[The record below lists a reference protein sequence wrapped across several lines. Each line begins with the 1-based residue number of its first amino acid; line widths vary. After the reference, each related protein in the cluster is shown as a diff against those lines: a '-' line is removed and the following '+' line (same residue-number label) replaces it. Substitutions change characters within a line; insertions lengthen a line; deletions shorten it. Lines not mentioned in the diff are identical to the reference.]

1 MPLVIDYGIDQVKV
15 SDALNSG
22 SCPELKGSEVIR
34 WISMPQPMDPSLLR
48 AWVAD
53 WVFHPHVAEDLLDSD
68 ARANFEEY
76 PNELYLDMHA
86 IKLDRTDRCEFS
98 QVGLVLHQHGV
109 VSLQIDGVFEEVS
122 GRIQSNLGLIRTKGP
137 DYLFIRLVDSLLRLY
152 DQYFER
158 LDEVL
163 SELEIELVHRP
174 SQRMVIRIL
183 SIKRQLNQVRR
194 RLTPLREAIGSLE
207 SSAHPLF
214 KRENRPYLRD
224 VRGKVQALHERM
236 DSHRSLL
243 DSLENLYLSSVG
255 QRTNEVV
262 RTLTV
267 FSAIFLPLTFI
278 VGLYGM
284 NFKVM
289 PELEWAWGYPMAL
302 VLMALVAASM
312 VLWMR
317 QKKFW

>member
-122 GRIQSNLGLIRTKGP
+122 DRIQSNLGLIRTKGP

-302 VLMALVAASM
+302 VLMAIVAASM
-312 VLWMR
+312 IFWMR

>member
-122 GRIQSNLGLIRTKGP
+122 DRIQSNLGLIRTKGP

-174 SQRMVIRIL
+174 SQRIVIRIL

-302 VLMALVAASM
+302 VLMAIVAASM
-312 VLWMR
+312 IFWMR

>member
-137 DYLFIRLVDSLLRLY
+137 DYLFIRLIHSLLRLY

-174 SQRMVIRIL
+174 SQRIVIRIL

-302 VLMALVAASM
+302 VLMAIVAASM
-312 VLWMR
+312 IFWMR

>member
-122 GRIQSNLGLIRTKGP
+122 DRIQSNLGLIRTKGP

-174 SQRMVIRIL
+174 SQRIVIRIL

-312 VLWMR
+312 IFWMR

>member
-137 DYLFIRLVDSLLRLY
+137 DYLFIRLIHSLLRLY

>member
-137 DYLFIRLVDSLLRLY
+137 DYLFIRLIHSLLRLY

-224 VRGKVQALHERM
+224 VRGKVQALHERL

-302 VLMALVAASM
+302 VLMAIVAASM
-312 VLWMR
+312 IFWMR

>member
-1 MPLVIDYGIDQVKV
+1 MPLIIDYGIDQVKV

-174 SQRMVIRIL
+174 SQRIVIRIL

-302 VLMALVAASM
+302 VLMAIVAASM
-312 VLWMR
+312 IFWMR

>member
-174 SQRMVIRIL
+174 SQRIVIRIL

-312 VLWMR
+312 IFWMR

>member
-1 MPLVIDYGIDQVKV
+1 
-15 SDALNSG
+15 
-22 SCPELKGSEVIR
+22 
-34 WISMPQPMDPSLLR
+34 
-48 AWVAD
+48 
-53 WVFHPHVAEDLLDSD
+53 
-68 ARANFEEY
+68 
-76 PNELYLDMHA
+76 MHA
-86 IKLDRTDRCEFS
+86 VKLDRTDRCEFS

-122 GRIQSNLGLIRTKGP
+122 GRIQSNLGLIRTKGS
-137 DYLFIRLVDSLLRLY
+137 DFLFIRLVDAVLRLY

-163 SELEIELVHRP
+163 SELEIELVRRP

-289 PELEWAWGYPMAL
+289 PELDWAWGYPMVL
-302 VLMALVAASM
+302 ILMALVAASM
-312 VLWMR
+312 IFWMR

>member
-137 DYLFIRLVDSLLRLY
+137 DYLFIRLIHSLLRLY

-174 SQRMVIRIL
+174 SQRIVIRIL

-224 VRGKVQALHERM
+224 VRGKVQALHERL

>member
-1 MPLVIDYGIDQVKV
+1 MPLVIDYGIDQVKI

-137 DYLFIRLVDSLLRLY
+137 DYLFIRLIHSLLRLY

-302 VLMALVAASM
+302 VLMAIVAASM
-312 VLWMR
+312 IFWMR

>member
-1 MPLVIDYGIDQVKV
+1 MPLIIDYGIDQVKV

-137 DYLFIRLVDSLLRLY
+137 DYLFIRLIHSLLRLY

-278 VGLYGM
+278 VGVYGM

-302 VLMALVAASM
+302 VLMAIVAASM
-312 VLWMR
+312 IFWMR

>member
-1 MPLVIDYGIDQVKV
+1 MPMIIDYGLDRVKV
-15 SDALNSG
+15 SDTPQSAIG
-22 SCPELKGSEVIR
+22 SELKGPEVVR
-34 WISMPQPMDPSLLR
+34 WIAMAQPMDPSILR
-48 AWVAD
+48 AWVVG
-53 WVFHPHVAEDLLDSD
+53 WGFHPHVAEDLLDSD

-76 PNELYLDMHA
+76 PNEIYLDMHA

-109 VSLQIDGVFEEVS
+109 ISLQIDGVFEEVS
-122 GRIQSNLGLIRTKGP
+122 GRIQSNLGLIRSKGP
-137 DYLFIRLVDSLLRLY
+137 DYLFIRLVDAVLRLY

-163 SELEIELVHRP
+163 SELEMDLVHRP

-207 SSAHPLF
+207 SSTHPLF

-224 VRGKVQALHERM
+224 VRGKVQALHERL

-278 VGLYGM
+278 VGVYGM
-284 NFKVM
+284 NFKTM
-289 PELEWAWGYPMAL
+289 PELDWVWGYPMVL
-302 VLMALVAASM
+302 ILMALVAASM
-312 VLWMR
+312 IFWMR

>member
-1 MPLVIDYGIDQVKV
+1 MPLIIDYGLDQVKV
-15 SDALNSG
+15 SEEPNSG
-22 SCPELKGSEVIR
+22 ASPELKGSDVIR
-34 WISMPQPMDPSLLR
+34 WISMPQPMDPGLLR
-48 AWVAD
+48 TWVAD

-76 PNELYLDMHA
+76 PNEIYLDMHA
-86 IKLDRTDRCEFS
+86 VKLDRTDRCEFS

-122 GRIQSNLGLIRTKGP
+122 GRIQSNLGLIRTKGS
-137 DYLFIRLVDSLLRLY
+137 DYLFIRLVDAVLRLY

-163 SELEIELVHRP
+163 SELEMELVHRP

-312 VLWMR
+312 IFWMR

>member
-1 MPLVIDYGIDQVKV
+1 MPLIIDYGIDQVKV
-15 SDALNSG
+15 LDAPKSG

-302 VLMALVAASM
+302 VLMAIVAASM
-312 VLWMR
+312 IFWMR

>member
-137 DYLFIRLVDSLLRLY
+137 DYLFIRLIHSLLRLY

-174 SQRMVIRIL
+174 SQRIVIRIL

-312 VLWMR
+312 IFWMR

>member
-1 MPLVIDYGIDQVKV
+1 MPLIIDYGLDQVKV
-15 SDALNSG
+15 SEEPNSG
-22 SCPELKGSEVIR
+22 ASPELKGSDVIR

-76 PNELYLDMHA
+76 PNEIYLDMHA
-86 IKLDRTDRCEFS
+86 VKLDRTDRCEFS

-137 DYLFIRLVDSLLRLY
+137 DYLFIRLIHSLLRLY

>member
-1 MPLVIDYGIDQVKV
+1 
-15 SDALNSG
+15 
-22 SCPELKGSEVIR
+22 
-34 WISMPQPMDPSLLR
+34 
-48 AWVAD
+48 
-53 WVFHPHVAEDLLDSD
+53 
-68 ARANFEEY
+68 
-76 PNELYLDMHA
+76 
-86 IKLDRTDRCEFS
+86 
-98 QVGLVLHQHGV
+98 
-109 VSLQIDGVFEEVS
+109 
-122 GRIQSNLGLIRTKGP
+122 
-137 DYLFIRLVDSLLRLY
+137 
-152 DQYFER
+152 
-158 LDEVL
+158 
-163 SELEIELVHRP
+163 
-174 SQRMVIRIL
+174 
-183 SIKRQLNQVRR
+183 
-194 RLTPLREAIGSLE
+194 
-207 SSAHPLF
+207 
-214 KRENRPYLRD
+214 
-224 VRGKVQALHERM
+224 M

>member
-122 GRIQSNLGLIRTKGP
+122 DRIQSNLGLIRTKGP

-174 SQRMVIRIL
+174 SQRIVIRIL